1 MERNYEELAIIGRG
15 AYGTVFKARDIEND
29 RMVALKRV
37 RIINNSDEKGVPVS
51 TLREI
56 TLLKQLDNM
65 SHPNIVRYMNDFF
78 YFGDFGE
85 LEMK

>member
-1 MERNYEELAIIGRG
+1 MARNYEELEVIGKG
-15 AYGTVFKARDIEND
+15 AYGTVYKAKDVEND

-37 RIINNSDEKGVPVS
+37 RILNNSEEKGVPVS

-65 SHPNIVRYMNDFF
+65 AHPNIVRYTFF
-78 YFGDFGE
+78 N
-85 LEMK
+85 

>member
-1 MERNYEELAIIGRG
+1 MDRVDRNYEELAVIGKG
-15 AYGTVFKARDIEND
+15 AYGTVFRAHDVENN

-37 RIINNSDEKGVPVS
+37 RIVNNTEEKGVPIS

-65 SHPNIVRYMNDFF
+65 AHPNIVR
-78 YFGDFGE
+78 
-85 LEMK
+85 